1 MEEKVVLRGPLQF
14 TSTWGGIPP
23 AISGLEAG
31 CVRGAV
37 SLYHRED
44 SRVAI
49 LRMAYY
55 RSFAR
60 RGSLTLKPEGPVRR
74 VLIYRLGSLGDTVVA
89 LPGYHLLARKYPDAE
104 RVLLTNFPVNA
115 KAPASAAVLGESG
128 LIHRYMRYTVG
139 TRSLTEL
146 LRLVWEIRRFKPD
159 LLVYMMDL
167 RSFESIRR
175 DRIFFRLAGVRR
187 IVGLPDS
194 EDMQR
199 RLDEATGLY
208 EQEAFRLGRLIAEV
222 GDARAGDLESWD
234 LRLTA
239 TEKETAKAELGALAG
254 RPLIVCG
261 PATKMQAKDWGRD
274 NWRELLGRLGREYP
288 EHGLALVGA
297 QDDAEF
303 SEYAARDWAG
313 PKVNLCGRVSPRE
326 TAAVLAHAD
335 VFLGP
340 DSGPMHLAASV
351 GVACVIAF
359 SAHGLPGVWFPMGR
373 RHEIVYHK
381 PECFNCGLE
390 TCVVMEKKCMR
401 SITVDEMQQAV
412 DRVLRRA
419 VGVRA
424 NG

>member
-1 MEEKVVLRGPLQF
+1 LRLKAE
-14 TSTWGGIPP
+14 PP
-23 AISGLEAG
+23 VG
-31 CVRGAV
+31 
-37 SLYHRED
+37 
-44 SRVAI
+44 
-49 LRMAYY
+49 
-55 RSFAR
+55 
-60 RGSLTLKPEGPVRR
+60 R

-89 LPGYHLLARKYPDAE
+89 LPSYHMLARRYPDAE

-139 TRSLTEL
+139 TRNLREL

-187 IVGLPDS
+187 IVGLPP
-194 EDMQR
+194 EREMKR

-208 EQEAFRLGRLIAEV
+208 EQEAFRLGRMIAEL
-222 GDARAGDLESWD
+222 GEAKAGDLANWD

-239 TEKETAKAELGALAG
+239 VERERSKAELGALAG
-254 RPLIVCG
+254 GRLMVCG
-261 PATKMQAKDWGRD
+261 PATKMQSKDWGLD

-288 EHGLALVGA
+288 GYGLALVGA

-303 SEYAARDWAG
+303 SEHAAQEWTG

-326 TAAVLAHAD
+326 TAAVIGHGE

-351 GVACVIAF
+351 GVPCVIAF
-359 SAHGLPGVWFPMGR
+359 SAHGLPGVWFPVGLQ
-373 RHEIVYHK
+373 HQIVYHK

-401 SITVDEMQQAV
+401 SISVDEMQ
-412 DRVLRRA
+412 RA
-419 VGVRA
+419 VGKVLGRA
-424 NG
+424 AGVQANR